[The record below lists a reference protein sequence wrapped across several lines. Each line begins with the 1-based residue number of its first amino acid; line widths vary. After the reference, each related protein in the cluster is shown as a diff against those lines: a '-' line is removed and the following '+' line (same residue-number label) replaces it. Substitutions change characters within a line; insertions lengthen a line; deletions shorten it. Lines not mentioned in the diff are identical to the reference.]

1 MSRRC
6 IVSGK
11 GVLAGNN
18 VSHSNRK
25 NRRRF
30 LPNLQPVSFL
40 SEATGETVRMR
51 LTTRGIRTVEKRG
64 GIDAWLLSAKT
75 ADLTPTLRRLR
86 KRVETRR
93 ATAAA

>member
-6 IVSGK
+6 IVTGK

-30 LPNLQPVSFL
+30 LPNLQKVSFL
-40 SEATGETVRMR
+40 SESTGDTVRMR
-51 LTTRGIRTVEKRG
+51 LSTRGIRTVEKRG
-64 GIDAWLLSAKT
+64 GIDAWLMSVK
-75 ADLTPTLRRLR
+75 ADGLTPELRALRR
-86 KRVETRR
+86 RVE
-93 ATAAA
+93 AKQAAAA

>member
-40 SEATGETVRMR
+40 SDATGETVRLR
-51 LTTRGIRTVEKRG
+51 LSTRGIRTVEKRG
-64 GIDAWLLSAKT
+64 GIDGWVMSVKPV
-75 ADLTPTLRRLR
+75 DLTPALRRLR
-86 KRVETRR
+86 KRVETQR